1 MCVPSV
7 WLNRTLSQCVGKP
20 AFFTLKKLVN
30 GFVNPWECKYGGTSA
45 YKNTPLEPVFNALLS
60 YGMRNLNL
68 TAQMATRALNEKLA
82 TGRKKALKMVQ
93 NIYHPT

>member
-1 MCVPSV
+1 MVVS
-7 WLNRTLSQCVGKP
+7 
-20 AFFTLKKLVN
+20 FLV
-30 GFVNPWECKYGGTSA
+30 A
-45 YKNTPLEPVFNALLS
+45 

-93 NIYHPT
+93 DIYHPT

>member
-1 MCVPSV
+1 MVV
-7 WLNRTLSQCVGKP
+7 
-20 AFFTLKKLVN
+20 FFLV
-30 GFVNPWECKYGGTSA
+30 A
-45 YKNTPLEPVFNALLS
+45 

-93 NIYHPT
+93 DIYHPT